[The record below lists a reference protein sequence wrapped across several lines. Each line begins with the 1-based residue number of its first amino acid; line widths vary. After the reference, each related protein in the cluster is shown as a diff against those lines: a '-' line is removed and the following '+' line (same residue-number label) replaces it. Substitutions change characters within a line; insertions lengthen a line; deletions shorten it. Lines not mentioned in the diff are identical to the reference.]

1 MIKPR
6 STAAF
11 AGLAIVAMA
20 ALAVLVTA
28 PVAAQETIRV
38 GIGHQSLCTD
48 TYSGG
53 ITVKQLGLLEKYLPR
68 AGKYAGV
75 KYDIV
80 WEDYT
85 SGPPITS
92 QMLAGKLDIGVM
104 GDYPLLINL
113 ARFQETNS
121 LRSVIVS
128 MTGYNVNGSGNSVVV
143 PADAPIYRF
152 EDLKGKKVSVPFGS
166 AAHGMLLK
174 ALVDRGLNQDFFTL
188 INQAPPIGATSVQEK
203 KIDAH
208 ADFCPW
214 GELMEFKGFGRKVFD
229 GSQASVAYLHGP
241 VVRKDF
247 LEKYPE
253 IVVAYLKAVVEA
265 NEWITKN
272 PEAATTKQEQWTSI
286 PKEVLYLYFGRGGFL
301 TLDATIKPKWVEVL
315 KYDASVLQKMG
326 IIKGA
331 DVEGFIDDRFVKQ
344 AYRELGRD
352 YAREQRG
359 MIAGTSP
366 MEGKDAGT
374 GAPIKDPRAA
384 AEMWLKGE
392 AIRAYASLAGLMGA
406 LRDAESAGHAVNAA
420 YVFDYTTGLKLFA
433 HRAFYVAGGSGKA
446 ASASLVAFA
455 WKDEAEAFATK
466 NGGRR
471 SGRCRSRSSC
481 SPGTSQPR
489 GISISTSAS
498 RTFPRRATSSPKRSR
513 SSAARATT
521 CTSRPAS
528 SASGSASRS
537 PPCSGSASG
546 SSSGG
551 SRSPRTSC
559 CRPSSCSV
567 RSRQWPGCRSASC
580 CGPPSGRASCS
591 SRPSA
596 RSFRSC
602 STPFT
607 ASRVST
613 DSWCARPRA
622 SAP

>member
-1 MIKPR
+1 MLTPGTR
-6 STAAF
+6 PSL
-11 AGLAIVAMA
+11 GG
-20 ALAVLVTA
+20 LVTA
-28 PVAAQETIRV
+28 LVLTIASAAAAQETIRI

-53 ITVKQLGLLEKYLPR
+53 ITVKQLGLLEKHLPR
-68 AGKYAGV
+68 AGKYAGA

-104 GDYPLLINL
+104 GDYPLLVNL

-128 MTGYNVNGSGNSVVV
+128 MTGYNVNGSGNSIVV

-152 EDLKGKKVSVPFGS
+152 EDLKGKKVSVPYGS

-174 ALVDRGLNQDFFTL
+174 ALVDRGLGQDFFTL
-188 INQAPPIGATSVQEK
+188 INQAPPIGATSIQEK

-214 GELMEFKGFGRKVFD
+214 GELMEFKGFGRKIFD

-247 LEKYPE
+247 LEKHPE

-272 PEAATTKQEQWTSI
+272 PEEATTKQEQWTSI

-331 DVEGFIDDRFVKQ
+331 DVEGFIDDRFIKQ

-352 YAREQRG
+352 YARDQRVTV
-359 MIAGTSP
+359 AGTSP
-366 MEGKDAGT
+366 MEDKDASP
-374 GAPIKDPRAA
+374 GALIKDPRAA

-392 AIRAYASLAGLMGA
+392 PIKPYASLASLMGA
-406 LRDAESAGHAVNAA
+406 LREAEQASRAVNAA

-433 HRAFYVAGGSGKA
+433 HRAFYVAGGSGKVA
-446 ASASLVAFA
+446 PASLVAFA

-466 NGGRR
+466 NGGKVLTLEEAKKL
-471 SGRCRSRSSC
+471 G
-481 SPGTSQPR
+481 
-489 GISISTSAS
+489 
-498 RTFPRRATSSPKRSR
+498 
-513 SSAARATT
+513 AAR
-521 CTSRPAS
+521 
-528 SASGSASRS
+528 
-537 PPCSGSASG
+537 
-546 SSSGG
+546 
-551 SRSPRTSC
+551 
-559 CRPSSCSV
+559 
-567 RSRQWPGCRSASC
+567 
-580 CGPPSGRASCS
+580 
-591 SRPSA
+591 
-596 RSFRSC
+596 
-602 STPFT
+602 
-607 ASRVST
+607 
-613 DSWCARPRA
+613 
-622 SAP
+622 

>member
-1 MIKPR
+1 MIKPGTPA
-6 STAAF
+6 SL
-11 AGLAIVAMA
+11 AGLVA
-20 ALAVLVTA
+20 ALVFMVA
-28 PVAAQETIRV
+28 PGAAQETIRI

-53 ITVKQLGLLEKYLPR
+53 ITVKQLGLLEKHLPR
-68 AGKYAGV
+68 AGRYAGV
-75 KYDIV
+75 KYDVV

-104 GDYPLLINL
+104 GDYPLLVNL

-128 MTGYNVNGSGNSVVV
+128 MTGYNMNGSGNSIVV
-143 PADAPIYRF
+143 PADSPIYRF
-152 EDLKGKKVSVPFGS
+152 EDLKGKRVSVPFGS

-214 GELMEFKGFGRKVFD
+214 GELMEFKGFGRKIFD
-229 GSQASVAYLHGP
+229 GSQTSVAYLHGA

-272 PEAATTKQEQWTSI
+272 PEEATSKQEQWTSI

-301 TLDATIKPKWVEVL
+301 TLDATIKPKWLEVL

-326 IIKGA
+326 IIKGT
-331 DVEGFIDDRFVKQ
+331 DVEGFVDDRFVKQ

-352 YAREQRG
+352 YAREQRLVV
-359 MIAGTSP
+359 AGTSP
-366 MEGKDAGT
+366 MEGKDAST
-374 GAPIKDPRAA
+374 GAAIKDPRAA

-392 AIRAYASLAGLMGA
+392 PIRAYASLASLMGA
-406 LRDAESAGHAVNAA
+406 LRETEQAGRVVNAA
-420 YVFDYTTGLKLFA
+420 YVFDYPTGLKLFA

-446 ASASLVAFA
+446 ATASLVAFA
-455 WKDEAEAFATK
+455 WKDEAEAFASK
-466 NGGRR
+466 NGGKVL
-471 SGRCRSRSSC
+471 SLEEAKKLG
-481 SPGTSQPR
+481 
-489 GISISTSAS
+489 
-498 RTFPRRATSSPKRSR
+498 
-513 SSAARATT
+513 AAR
-521 CTSRPAS
+521 
-528 SASGSASRS
+528 
-537 PPCSGSASG
+537 
-546 SSSGG
+546 
-551 SRSPRTSC
+551 
-559 CRPSSCSV
+559 
-567 RSRQWPGCRSASC
+567 
-580 CGPPSGRASCS
+580 
-591 SRPSA
+591 
-596 RSFRSC
+596 
-602 STPFT
+602 
-607 ASRVST
+607 
-613 DSWCARPRA
+613 
-622 SAP
+622 